1 MANYN
6 GWTNR
11 ETWLANLWLGEDFQ
25 QDLQDEYEITA
36 EHVKDTINNMLADMP
51 HIGGLFSDLL
61 QSAIDEIDC
70 HEIARHYT
78 KED

>member
-1 MANYN
+1 MADYN

-11 ETWLANLWLGEDFQ
+11 ETWLASLWLGEDFQ
-25 QDLQDEYEITA
+25 QDLQDGYEITA
-36 EHVKDTINNMLADMP
+36 EHVKDTINNMLADRP

-61 QSAIDEIDC
+61 QSAIGEIDC